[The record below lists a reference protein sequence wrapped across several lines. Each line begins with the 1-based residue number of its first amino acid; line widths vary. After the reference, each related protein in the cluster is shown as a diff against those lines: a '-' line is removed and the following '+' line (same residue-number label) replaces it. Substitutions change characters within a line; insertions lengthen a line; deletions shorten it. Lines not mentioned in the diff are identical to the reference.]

1 MTFNE
6 ALATRI
12 NELLKEKDMTQYRLA
27 MNSGVVAQSIDN
39 IRRQR
44 NKTNAVN
51 IVFQIA
57 QGFGMTLKEFFD
69 SPLFDIEN
77 ITDRLTA
84 NKAVFFNFR

>member
-69 SPLFDIEN
+69 SLLFDIEN
-77 ITDRLTA
+77 ITD
-84 NKAVFFNFR
+84 

>member
-6 ALATRI
+6 ALAERI
-12 NELLKEKDMTQYRLA
+12 NELLSEKGLTQYRLA
-27 MNSGVVAQSIDN
+27 MNSGVTAQNIDH

-44 NKTNAVN
+44 NQTNAVN

-77 ITDRLTA
+77 ITD
-84 NKAVFFNFR
+84 

>member
-12 NELLKEKDMTQYRLA
+12 NELLKAKNMTQYRLA
-27 MNSGVVAQSIDN
+27 MNSGVTAQSIDN

-44 NKTNAVN
+44 NQTNAVN
-51 IVFQIA
+51 IVYQLA

-77 ITDRLTA
+77 ITD
-84 NKAVFFNFR
+84 

>member
-1 MTFNE
+1 M
-6 ALATRI
+6 
-12 NELLKEKDMTQYRLA
+12 LKEKDMTQYRLA

-77 ITDRLTA
+77 ITD
-84 NKAVFFNFR
+84 

>member
-6 ALATRI
+6 ALAARI
-12 NELLKEKDMTQYRLA
+12 NELLSEKGMTQYRLA
-27 MNSGVVAQSIDN
+27 MNSGVTAQNIDH

-44 NKTNAVN
+44 NQTNAVN
-51 IVFQIA
+51 IIYQIA

-77 ITDRLTA
+77 IIA
-84 NKAVFFNFR
+84 

>member
-6 ALATRI
+6 VLATRI

-77 ITDRLTA
+77 ITD
-84 NKAVFFNFR
+84 

>member
-6 ALATRI
+6 ALAARI
-12 NELLKEKDMTQYRLA
+12 NELLSEKGMTQYRLA
-27 MNSGVVAQSIDN
+27 MNSGVTAQNIDH

-44 NKTNAVN
+44 NQTNAVN
-51 IVFQIA
+51 IIYQIA

-77 ITDRLTA
+77 IID
-84 NKAVFFNFR
+84 

>member
-6 ALATRI
+6 ALAERI
-12 NELLKEKDMTQYRLA
+12 NELLSEKGLTQYRLA
-27 MNSGVVAQSIDN
+27 MNSGVTAQNIDH

-44 NKTNAVN
+44 NQTNAVN

-69 SPLFDIEN
+69 SPLFDLEN
-77 ITDRLTA
+77 ITD
-84 NKAVFFNFR
+84 

>member
-1 MTFNE
+1 MTFNQ
-6 ALATRI
+6 ALAERI
-12 NELLKEKDMTQYRLA
+12 NELLSEKGLTQYRLA
-27 MNSGVVAQSIDN
+27 MNSGVTAQNIDH

-44 NKTNAVN
+44 NQTNAVN

-77 ITDRLTA
+77 ITD
-84 NKAVFFNFR
+84 

>member
-12 NELLKEKDMTQYRLA
+12 TELLKEKDMTQYRLA

-77 ITDRLTA
+77 ITD
-84 NKAVFFNFR
+84 

>member
-6 ALATRI
+6 ALAARI
-12 NELLKEKDMTQYRLA
+12 NELLSEKGMTQYRLA
-27 MNSGVVAQSIDN
+27 MNSGVTAQNIDH

-44 NKTNAVN
+44 NQTNAVN
-51 IVFQIA
+51 IIYQIA

-77 ITDRLTA
+77 IIY
-84 NKAVFFNFR
+84 

>member
-27 MNSGVVAQSIDN
+27 MNSGVVAQSRDN

-77 ITDRLTA
+77 ITD
-84 NKAVFFNFR
+84 

>member
-12 NELLKEKDMTQYRLA
+12 NELLKEEDMTQYRLA

-77 ITDRLTA
+77 ITD
-84 NKAVFFNFR
+84 

>member
-12 NELLKEKDMTQYRLA
+12 NELLKENDMTQYRLA

-77 ITDRLTA
+77 ITD
-84 NKAVFFNFR
+84 

>member
-39 IRRQR
+39 KIGRASCRER
-44 NKTNAVN
+44 VY
-51 IVFQIA
+51 V
-57 QGFGMTLKEFFD
+57 L
-69 SPLFDIEN
+69 
-77 ITDRLTA
+77 
-84 NKAVFFNFR
+84 V

>member
-12 NELLKEKDMTQYRLA
+12 NELLKEMDMTQYRLA

-77 ITDRLTA
+77 ITD
-84 NKAVFFNFR
+84 

>member
-6 ALATRI
+6 ALAARI
-12 NELLKEKDMTQYRLA
+12 NELLSEKGMTQYRLA
-27 MNSGVVAQSIDN
+27 MTSGVTAQNIDH

-44 NKTNAVN
+44 NQTNAVN
-51 IVFQIA
+51 IIYQIA

-77 ITDRLTA
+77 IID
-84 NKAVFFNFR
+84 

>member
-44 NKTNAVN
+44 NKTNPVN

-77 ITDRLTA
+77 ITD
-84 NKAVFFNFR
+84 